1 MMMLVMLVNL
11 YTRYNIKAYSVSA
24 HLKQEVGNKM
34 ALLGCRGQ
42 NNDKGEWW
50 RWLENQPSAQP
61 HPNFPRCSLPA
72 TNETDCSL
80 IYLAPLKLCLGQ
92 LAHLRFD
99 GGQTV

>member
-1 MMMLVMLVNL
+1 MLVMLVNL

-50 RWLENQPSAQP
+50 RWLENPQP